1 MEEIIQLF
9 RRLKKSKSQQNGL
22 NLELASPP
30 FDGIVT
36 RSTAASEDDLDDAV
50 SHRKKD
56 GGHGGLQKA
65 KFRLKRPR
73 LTSPTEKR
81 IIQRRQ
87 GSSTASS
94 TSRSSGGGNGGPGG
108 DSSEASEVA
117 IAKCG
122 RAGSP
127 FADEDDLYADRD
139 DGVYMQSSSSSA
151 SPAASERLPRPNL
164 HGRSSGGGLETGAM
178 QTARPASC
186 TFGTQGDNHDV
197 RHRLF
202 LQQPRNS
209 TFTQHQPP
217 QPRGRNS

>member
-1 MEEIIQLF
+1 M
-9 RRLKKSKSQQNGL
+9 
-22 NLELASPP
+22 
-30 FDGIVT
+30 
-36 RSTAASEDDLDDAV
+36 
-50 SHRKKD
+50 
-56 GGHGGLQKA
+56 
-65 KFRLKRPR
+65 
-73 LTSPTEKR
+73 
-81 IIQRRQ
+81 Q

-94 TSRSSGGGNGGPGG
+94 TSRSSGVDGNGGLGGG

-164 HGRSSGGGLETGAM
+164 HSGGRGSEAGAM
-178 QTARPASC
+178 QPPPRPASC

-202 LQQPRNS
+202 LQQPRNHS

>member
-30 FDGIVT
+30 SCGT
-36 RSTAASEDDLDDAV
+36 TGGSEDGLDDAANN
-50 SHRKKD
+50 RKSD
-56 GGHGGLQKA
+56 LQKA

-81 IIQRRQ
+81 IQRRQ

-94 TSRSSGGGNGGPGG
+94 TSRSSGGG
-108 DSSEASEVA
+108 EVA
-117 IAKCG
+117 IAKC

-151 SPAASERLPRPNL
+151 SPAASERLPRQNL
-164 HGRSSGGGLETGAM
+164 HGRNEAL
-178 QTARPASC
+178 TARPASC
-186 TFGTQGDNHDV
+186 TFGTQGDDV
-197 RHRLF
+197 RRLF
-202 LQQPRNS
+202 QPRTS
-209 TFTQHQPP
+209 TFQQPP
-217 QPRGRNS
+217 QPRGRKLTKAIYL

>member
-9 RRLKKSKSQQNGL
+9 KRLKKTKSQQNGL

-30 FDGIVT
+30 SGGT
-36 RSTAASEDDLDDAV
+36 TASEDGLEDAIIT
-50 SHRKKD
+50 SRKSD
-56 GGHGGLQKA
+56 LQKA

-81 IIQRRQ
+81 IQRRQ

-94 TSRSSGGGNGGPGG
+94 STSRSSAGGGCLGG
-108 DSSEASEVA
+108 DPASAGSADA
-117 IAKCG
+117 IANKC

-151 SPAASERLPRPNL
+151 SPAASERLPRQNL
-164 HGRSSGGGLETGAM
+164 HSGGGRQTNSEACL
-178 QTARPASC
+178 TARPASC
-186 TFGTQGDNHDV
+186 TFGTQGDCEDGL
-197 RHRLF
+197 RRLY
-202 LQQPRNS
+202 QPRTS
-209 TFTQHQPP
+209 TFTQQPP
-217 QPRGRNS
+217 QPRGRIRF